1 MRYCYLIDDGVPLLN
16 NVFRGIP
23 ANLPQE
29 LFECLAE
36 SEDVRIER
44 IVSRGH
50 TTVPGEWYDQERSE
64 WVLLLRGRAII
75 AFAEKASV
83 TLEAGDYVNI
93 AAHERHRVEWTLPD
107 EDTIWLAVH
116 Y

>member
-1 MRYCYLIDDGVPLLN
+1 MN
-16 NVFRGIP
+16 NVFAGIP
-23 ANLPQE
+23 GDLPQE

-36 SEDVRIER
+36 RDSVRIER

-50 TTVPGEWYDQERSE
+50 TTGAEEWYDQEQSE
-64 WVLLLRGRAII
+64 WVLVLRGRATI
-75 AFAEKASV
+75 AFSEKASV
-83 TLEAGDYVNI
+83 TLEEGDYVNI

-107 EDTIWLAVH
+107 KDTIWLAVH